1 MKKKNPTFIRPQDI
15 KWHRN
20 QIVLLDSSPNG
31 FFFFSCINYDNYKAT
46 KLFILGVMLHKCR
59 THSFSQL
66 HSRLWSQLIIF
77 CVYSCFIVRK
87 NTGRLWAIDQLVMRF
102 WLAAF
107 SIIRPSTVAS
117 VCTGGGGSG
126 RPRGAIFNTPVQQ
139 HASLS
144 YLSFWSR
151 PPFVWPTRPI
161 SGLCYLTQAEDDLHI
176 ADPGRKGGS
185 GGYSPSLPANTYR
198 HTSIVQQLCLCA
210 FFPPTVG
217 VIF

>member
-1 MKKKNPTFIRPQDI
+1 MSQKNQRHTLIIALVCSAQSSISVSVLPLPAEKVIYSMPRYVSEEEHQQKQWEEGFKSKKLSAPIVIMILYKNEKKNPTFIRPQDI

-20 QIVLLDSSPNG
+20 QIALLDSSPNG

-117 VCTGGGGSG
+117 VCTGGGGQ
-126 RPRGAIFNTPVQQ
+126 RQT
-139 HASLS
+139 
-144 YLSFWSR
+144 
-151 PPFVWPTRPI
+151 T
-161 SGLCYLTQAEDDLHI
+161 
-176 ADPGRKGGS
+176 GS
-185 GGYSPSLPANTYR
+185 HL
-198 HTSIVQQLCLCA
+198 
-210 FFPPTVG
+210 
-217 VIF
+217 